1 MTWSLTLVKASYFLA
16 AVMFILGLKR
26 MASPV
31 TARRGIVQAGFG
43 MVIATVAT
51 FFLPDMH
58 NLGLMTLAIVLGTA
72 LAWWSGK
79 KVAMTDMPQ
88 MVALYNG
95 MGGGSAAAIGAVA
108 LLAAVQALGTCS
120 SPADRQVSHSSI
132 AKGTNPRSPVSARAL
147 RYSST

>member
-88 MVALYNG
+88 
-95 MGGGSAAAIGAVA
+95 
-108 LLAAVQALGTCS
+108 
-120 SPADRQVSHSSI
+120 
-132 AKGTNPRSPVSARAL
+132 
-147 RYSST
+147 